1 MTPREALQDALAA
14 EHAALWVHGLLG
26 AQTSRTTDPA
36 LAGLLDE
43 AYAAH
48 RERRDRLTELLVADG
63 AEPVAALAAYDVPGD
78 LGTAAGIE
86 RAALDLERGCA
97 AVWATVVES
106 TVGERRR
113 LAVAVLTETAV
124 RELDFRG
131 TPEMFPGSSS
141 TRTAEGPGQE
151 P

>member
-14 EHAALWVHGLLG
+14 EHAAVWVHGLLG
-26 AQTSRTTDPA
+26 AQTSRSADPS
-36 LAGLLDE
+36 LAARLDE
-43 AYAAH
+43 AYTAH
-48 RERRDRLTELLVADG
+48 RDRRDRLTDLLVADD
-63 AEPVAALAAYDVPGD
+63 AEPVAALPAYDVPGD
-78 LGTAAGIE
+78 LATAAGVAQ
-86 RAALDLERGCA
+86 AALALERGCA

-106 TVGERRR
+106 TAGERRR
-113 LAVAVLTETAV
+113 LAVEVLTETAV

-141 TRTAEGPGQE
+141 TRTAVGPGQE